1 MTKIIEKSKIWFSIS
16 LIVIVIGLGFMLTK
30 GLNFGIDFKGGTKL
44 VIEFGKE
51 YNKPEVDEIV
61 KSVVPN
67 AVTKTVENTQYE
79 IKDTDLDEVKSTEI
93 FEKLKESYSLED
105 SALLQ
110 QTQVGASVGKE
121 LTRNSIIA
129 LAVACIAMLIY
140 IAIRFKIDFGIAAV
154 IALVHDVLITIAVY
168 AIFDIPVN
176 TPFIAAILTIVGY
189 SMNDTIVIFD
199 RIRENSKS
207 MRRAT
212 STEIADKSIYQTLGR
227 SIKTTVTTLF
237 AIGAVN
243 VFVPTVREFSF
254 PILIGITAGA
264 YSSIFIA
271 SPIWV
276 MLRDRKA
283 NKNKRHKVA

>member
-1 MTKIIEKSKIWFSIS
+1 MTKIVEKSKIWFSIS
-16 LIVIVIGLGFMLTK
+16 LVVIVIGLGFMLTK

-61 KSVVPN
+61 KSIVPN

-79 IKDTDLDEVKSTEI
+79 IKDKDLDETKTSEV
-93 FEKLKESYSLED
+93 FNKLKEKYSLED
-105 SALLQ
+105 TALLS

-121 LTRNSIIA
+121 LTKNSIIA
-129 LAVACIAMLIY
+129 LTVACIAMLIY
-140 IAIRFKIDFGIAAV
+140 IAIRFKIDYGIAAV
-154 IALVHDVLITIAVY
+154 VALIHDVLITISVY
-168 AIFDIPVN
+168 AIFNIPVN
-176 TPFIAAILTIVGY
+176 TSFIAAILTVLGY

-199 RIRENSKS
+199 RIRENSKT

-212 STEIADKSIYQTLGR
+212 STEIANKSIYQTLGR

-243 VFVPTVREFSF
+243 IFVPTVREFSF
-254 PILIGITAGA
+254 PLLIGIIAGA

-276 MLRDRKA
+276 KLRDR
-283 NKNKRHKVA
+283 NKNNNKREKVA

>member
-1 MTKIIEKSKIWFSIS
+1 MMKIVEKSKIWFSIS
-16 LIVIVIGLGFMLTK
+16 LLVIVIGLGFMLTR

-44 VIEFGKE
+44 VVEFGKE
-51 YNKPEVDEIV
+51 YNKPEVDEVV
-61 KSVVPN
+61 KSIVPN
-67 AVTKTVENTQYE
+67 AVTKTIENTQYE
-79 IKDTDLDEVKSTEI
+79 IKDKDLDETKTVEV
-93 FEKLKESYSLED
+93 FNKLKETYSLED
-105 SALLQ
+105 TALLS

-121 LTRNSIIA
+121 LTRNSLIA
-129 LAVACIAMLIY
+129 LFVACIAMLIY
-140 IAIRFKIDFGIAAV
+140 IAIRFKMDYGIAAV
-154 IALVHDVLITIAVY
+154 VALMHDVLITISVY
-168 AIFDIPVN
+168 AIFNIPVN
-176 TPFIAAILTIVGY
+176 TSFIAAILTVLGY

-199 RIRENSKS
+199 RIRENSKT

-227 SIKTTVTTLF
+227 SIKTTITTLF

-276 MLRDRKA
+276 KLRER
-283 NKNKRHKVA
+283 NQHKNKREKIA

>member
-1 MTKIIEKSKIWFSIS
+1 MTKIVEKSKIWFSIS
-16 LIVIVIGLGFMLTK
+16 LIVILVGLGFMLTK

-44 VIEFGKE
+44 VIELGKE
-51 YNKPEVDEIV
+51 YDKPEVDEIV
-61 KSVVPN
+61 KAIVPN
-67 AVTKTVENTQYE
+67 AVTKTIENTQYE
-79 IKDTDLDEVKSTEI
+79 IKDRDLDETKTSEVL
-93 FEKLKESYSLED
+93 EKLKEKYSLED
-105 SALLQ
+105 SALLS
-110 QTQVGASVGKE
+110 QTQVGGSVGKE

-129 LAVACIAMLIY
+129 LFVACIAMLIY
-140 IAIRFKIDFGIAAV
+140 IAIRFKMDYGVAAV
-154 IALVHDVLITIAVY
+154 VALMHDVLITIAVY

-176 TPFIAAILTIVGY
+176 TPFIAAILTVVGY

-199 RIRENSKS
+199 RIRENAKY

-212 STEIADKSIYQTLGR
+212 STEIADKSISQTLGR
-227 SIKTTVTTLF
+227 SIKTTITTLF

-276 MLRDRKA
+276 KLRDGNK
-283 NKNKRHKVA
+283 NKNKREKVA